1 MAISKVFIDGS
12 YGTTGLRI
20 RNRLEVR
27 EDIDLI
33 VVDEERRRDAG
44 ERRDALVNAD
54 LAILCLPDD
63 AAVEASEWAEES
75 STKIVDPSS
84 AHRVAE
90 NWTYGLPEMAPGQ
103 RDEVRESSKVS
114 NPGCYPTGVI
124 LCIRPL
130 TETGI
135 LASEAPITVHALSG
149 YSGGGKNL
157 IAKWEGGQ
165 PELDKLPFESPYALE
180 TEHKHVPEMTK
191 YSGLKYE
198 PQFIP
203 SVGPFMTGMRVE
215 IPLHK
220 AVLQSGASA
229 ESIWELLNER
239 YADEPLINVVPIKDA
254 LAYSDPAFDPRA
266 RNDTDGLD
274 ISVVP
279 NALGHVLLVVQIDN
293 LGKGAS
299 GAAIQNMN
307 LMLGL
312 PERAGLTV

>member
-20 RNRLEVR
+20 RDRLEVR

-63 AAVEASEWAEES
+63 AAIEASEWAEES
-75 STKIVDPSS
+75 STKIVDPSN

-90 NWTYGLPEMAPGQ
+90 DWTYGLPEMAPGQ
-103 RDEVRESSKVS
+103 RDEVRESSRVS

-124 LCIRPL
+124 LCLRPL
-130 TETGI
+130 IEAGI
-135 LASEAPITVHALSG
+135 LSAKAPITIHALSG

-165 PELDKLPFESPYALE
+165 PGLEDLPFESPYALE
-180 TEHKHVPEMTK
+180 TEHKHVAEMTK
-191 YSGLKYE
+191 YSGLKFE

-203 SVGPFMTGMRVE
+203 SVGPFITGMRVE
-215 IPLHK
+215 IPLHR

-239 YADEPLINVVPIKDA
+239 YAEEPLINVVPIKDA
-254 LAYSDPAFDPRA
+254 LAYSDPAFDPQA

-279 NALGHVLLVVQIDN
+279 NVLGHVLLVIQIDN

-307 LMLGL
+307 IMLGL
-312 PERAGLTV
+312 PEHAGLNV